1 MKKETNNSNK
11 DQEFFV
17 KFKPRARLLLQLGD
31 QLIKNES
38 IALVELV
45 KNSYDA
51 DASFANIYMEN
62 VDDPENG
69 VIIIED
75 DGYGMSAEI
84 VENVWLEPGSDFK
97 TQKIKK
103 LEVSPKFK
111 RLPIGEKGIGRFGV
125 HKLGNVIEMTTKS
138 NVSKEVFV
146 KIDWSK
152 FDDYKYLDE
161 VPITIIER
169 NEPTIFKHGKTGT
182 NIVISNLRKKWERGT
197 AREVKR
203 SITALAS
210 PFDKIAFFKPSFE
223 ILDKPKW
230 FDGLLEWEKVK
241 DFALYKFNITLQGT
255 KIKSFKYEFIP
266 WETMTKLKPRLIS
279 EKDPL
284 IDNFK
289 TLKYPRE
296 YEDLFKFDKTINLD
310 DKGVEIGSI
319 EFEGYVFDRDA
330 FIMKMGVSDK
340 SGFKKYLNTNGGVK
354 VFRDGLR
361 VYDYGEP
368 ENDWLELNHRRFQQ
382 PAKRI
387 SNNII
392 IGAISL
398 DRKTS
403 HNLIEKTNREG
414 FVENDAYQAFRAS
427 ILHSIELVETL
438 RFEDKRQL
446 KEHYGPTPK
455 SSPVMSTLGEAK
467 KYVEE
472 QVKEDVVKKRIVK
485 YLNKIESDYKLLN
498 ENLLKA
504 AGAGLSMSVV
514 VHEIEKIIYEVH
526 KVVKSEKASDRVL
539 KLVEHLSSLIDG
551 YTEIIRKS
559 SQVSVNIV
567 QLIDQSLFN
576 TEYRLESHKIKISTL
591 YKNYTGAKKLK
602 VAKNLLIGSIMN
614 IIDNSIYW
622 LDQRGF
628 KAKENKEDY
637 QKKILVD
644 LVEDEHYINLIIADN
659 GTGFLVPTDDIT
671 EPFVSAKPGGIGLG
685 LHIAS
690 EIMASQNGRLFFPE
704 KGDFVLPD
712 EYESGASVVLAFK
725 KASN

>member
-1 MKKETNNSNK
+1 MTKKIEN
-11 DQEFFV
+11 EIPV

-62 VDDPENG
+62 ADDPENG

-97 TQKIKK
+97 TQKINT

-138 NVSKEVFV
+138 SNSKEVFV

-152 FDDYKYLDE
+152 FNDYKYLDE

-169 NEPTIFKHGKTGT
+169 NEPTIFKHGQTGT

-197 AREVKR
+197 VREVSR

-210 PFDKIAFFKPSFE
+210 PFKKNDSFTPSFDVV
-223 ILDKPKW
+223 DKPRW
-230 FDGLLEWEKVK
+230 FDGLLKWEEVR
-241 DFALYKFNITLQGT
+241 DYALFKFHITLKGT
-255 KIKSFKYEFIP
+255 RIEKFKYEFVP
-266 WETMTKLKPRLIS
+266 WETMTKLTPKTVAVS
-279 EKDPL
+279 DPL
-284 IDNFK
+284 IENSK
-289 TLKYPRE
+289 TLKYTKE
-296 YEDLFKFDKTINLD
+296 YDYLFDSDQTIDLAK
-310 DKGVEIGSI
+310 KGVEIGSI
-319 EFEGYVFDRDA
+319 EFEGYIFDRDP
-330 FIMKMGVSDK
+330 FVMKMGVSDK
-340 SGFKKYLNTNGGVK
+340 LGFKNYLNSNGGVK

-368 ENDWLELNHRRFQQ
+368 ENDWLGLDYRRFQQ

-392 IGAISL
+392 FGAISL
-398 DRKTS
+398 NRATS
-403 HNLIEKTNREG
+403 SHLIEKTNREG
-414 FVENDAYQAFRAS
+414 FVENDAYHAFRAA
-427 ILHSIELVETL
+427 ILHSIDLIEIL
-438 RFEDKRQL
+438 RFGDKKRL
-446 KEHYGPTPK
+446 KEFYGPTPK
-455 SSPVMSTLGEAK
+455 SAPVMSTLDEAK
-467 KYVEE
+467 KFVENR
-472 QVKEDVVKKRIVK
+472 VKDVEVRDRIVK
-485 YLNKIESDYKLLN
+485 YFNKIETDYKLLS

-514 VHEIEKIIYEVH
+514 VHEIEKIIYEVL
-526 KVVKSEKASDRVL
+526 KVVKAEKTSERVL

-551 YTEIIRKS
+551 YAEIIRKS
-559 SQVSVNIV
+559 SQVNVNISQV
-567 QLIDQSLFN
+567 INQSLFN
-576 TEYRLESHKIKISTL
+576 TEYRLESHKIEIVAE
-591 YKNYTGAKKLK
+591 YKNYQGSKTLK
-602 VAKNLLIGSIMN
+602 VAKNLIIGSIMN

-628 KAKENKEDY
+628 KAKENNEVY
-637 QKKILVD
+637 QKRILID
-644 LVEDEHYINLIIADN
+644 LVEDGNYLNLVIADN
-659 GTGFLVPTDDIT
+659 GTGFLIPTDDII
-671 EPFVSAKPGGIGLG
+671 EPFVSAKPGGMGMGLG

-690 EIMASQNGRLFFPE
+690 EIMDAQKGRLFFPE
-704 KGDFVLPD
+704 KGDFELPE
-712 EYESGASVVLAFK
+712 EYEDGAVVVLAFK
-725 KASN
+725 KMGKA